1 MLIFSLCLL
10 LFINAMSIGL
20 VFPLFAPLFTQAAE
34 PLFQPG
40 VALSTQS
47 LFYTLILAIPT
58 LFLLIGAPFWG
69 RISDR
74 IGRRYV
80 LLIGLTGVGMSFAL
94 SALGIMW
101 GSLAILFF
109 SRALAG
115 FMDGSEAVA
124 QAAIAD
130 LSTPQEKARHLG
142 YATFAGTIGF
152 IIGPIVGGFLGEES
166 ITGRYHYEIPFVL
179 SWGLTLLNAWLIY
192 RFFPRHTNVNRE
204 LHPIERRS
212 YFRLLVQGCAICFD
226 RRIRVYAFLLFI
238 LQFTLAVFFQLSS
251 LSLVERFH
259 YSPLQVGVFTTFLG
273 ACFSGGIFFVIH
285 VLLKRVAHER
295 LLHMGVLFMLAGI
308 LCAWYWQ
315 DSARAAWVSVV
326 PLMLGIAMMFN
337 VLLSFISNAVTEHEQ
352 GDAMGSGTA
361 LKALGWLLASALVG
375 VCYPNVSLISGVQLV
390 LLVIALACSLWVH
403 QSEKALPE
411 VL

>member
-10 LFINAMSIGL
+10 VFINAMSIGL
-20 VFPLFAPLFTQAAE
+20 VFPLFAPLFTEAAQ

-47 LFYTLILAIPT
+47 FFYTLILAVPT
-58 LFLLIGAPFWG
+58 VFIIIGAPFLG
-69 RISDR
+69 RMSDR
-74 IGRRYV
+74 IGRRNV
-80 LLIGLTGVGMSFAL
+80 LIIGLTGVGISFAL
-94 SALGIMW
+94 SAVGILW
-101 GSLAILFF
+101 GSLIILFL

-166 ITGRYHYEIPFVL
+166 ITGQYHYEIPFLL
-179 SWGLTLLNAWLIY
+179 SWILTLLNAWLIY
-192 RFFPRHTNVNRE
+192 RFFPRSSVQTRDI
-204 LHPIERRS
+204 PSIEKQS
-212 YFRLLVQGCAICFD
+212 YISLLVQGCAICFD
-226 RRIRVYAFLLFI
+226 SRIRLFAFLLFV

-259 YSPLQVGVFTTFLG
+259 YSSLQIGVFTTFLG

-285 VLLKRVAHER
+285 VLLKHVPHAR
-295 LLHMGVLFMLAGI
+295 LLHTGGLLMLVAI
-308 LCAWYWQ
+308 LCALYWQ
-315 DSARAAWVSVV
+315 DSPRGAWISVV
-326 PLMLGIAMMFN
+326 PLMLGIALMFN
-337 VLLSFISNAVTEHEQ
+337 VLLSFMSNAVTEHEQ
-352 GDAMGSGTA
+352 GDAMGSGAA
-361 LKALGWLLASALVG
+361 LKALGWLLASVLVG
-375 VCYPNVSLISGVQLV
+375 VCYPHISLILGVQLA
-390 LLVIALACSLWVH
+390 LLVLAFVCSLRVR
-403 QSEKALPE
+403 QPR
-411 VL
+411 